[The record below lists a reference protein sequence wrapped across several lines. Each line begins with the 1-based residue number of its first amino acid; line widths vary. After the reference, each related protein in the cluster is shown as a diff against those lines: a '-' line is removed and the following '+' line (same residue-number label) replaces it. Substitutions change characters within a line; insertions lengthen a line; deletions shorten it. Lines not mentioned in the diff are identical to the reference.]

1 MPSPGATGTD
11 IASATVEEASMKLE
25 RIAVATVLSV
35 VACGAGLSAQSAE
48 RKEKTKI
55 EVKGGKE
62 VTLTGCLERSSGVT
76 DYELT
81 DSVGRLKYSVVTDD
95 DLDKYVGRR
104 VEIKGRAADRGDG
117 KVKVEHTVEG
127 TSGDTSQAKVEA
139 RGDTAA
145 LPFLGLKSIKTIAP
159 TCR

>member
-1 MPSPGATGTD
+1 LLSL
-11 IASATVEEASMKLE
+11 TV
-25 RIAVATVLSV
+25 SV
-35 VACGAGLSAQSAE
+35 QFAAAQSAE

-62 VTLTGCLERSSGVT
+62 VTLTGCLERSSGPT

-81 DSVGRLKYSVVTDD
+81 DEVGRLKYAVVTDD
-95 DLDKYVGRR
+95 ELDKYVDRR

-117 KVKVEHTVEG
+117 KVKVERKVEG
-127 TSGDTSQAKVEA
+127 TSGDTSEAKVEA
-139 RGDTAA
+139 RGDASM
-145 LPFLGLKSIKTIAP
+145 LPYLGMKSIKTIAQ